1 MRFFITWPRCS
12 FIRVKNS
19 SLSRSTLETKG
30 KMKEK
35 ERKRGAARKSKLN
48 ACIFNFNS
56 VLRVKKRKI
65 FYIYKIYIYIS
76 IDRESKNDRTF
87 VNDRYAIGGYGG
99 KKGIPAAIADISDS
113 VLALKTCFTRV
124 HTTTP
129 RCVLPCVKFD
139 NLAVAT
145 RFESIR
151 RK

>member
-1 MRFFITWPRCS
+1 M
-12 FIRVKNS
+12 
-19 SLSRSTLETKG
+19 
-30 KMKEK
+30 
-35 ERKRGAARKSKLN
+35 
-48 ACIFNFNS
+48 
-56 VLRVKKRKI
+56 
-65 FYIYKIYIYIS
+65 YIS
-76 IDRESKNDRTF
+76 IDTNRRTIARSSTI
-87 VNDRYAIGGYGG
+87 DTRLGGGYGG
-99 KKGIPAAIADISDS
+99 KKESAVIADISDS

>member
-19 SLSRSTLETKG
+19 SLSRFTLETKG

-65 FYIYKIYIYIS
+65 FYIYKIYIYI
-76 IDRESKNDRTF
+76 DRS
-87 VNDRYAIGGYGG
+87 
-99 KKGIPAAIADISDS
+99 
-113 VLALKTCFTRV
+113 RV
-124 HTTTP
+124 KERSHV
-129 RCVLPCVKFD
+129 RQ
-139 NLAVAT
+139 
-145 RFESIR
+145 RSIR
-151 RK
+151 DWGIWREKRNPGGDSGYIRLGACPENVFHARSHHDTSLCPSMC